1 MAIHKIPQ
9 NAGKVRVAVTMG
21 NTWVVWNGKQG
32 RYEFK
37 IPCKDRK
44 QAETIAKMINT
55 GQHKGE
61 IDPKTM

>member
-9 NAGKVRVAVTMG
+9 NIGKVRVAVTSG
-21 NTWVVWNGKQG
+21 NVWVVWNGKQG
-32 RYEFK
+32 RNEFS

-44 QAETIAKMINT
+44 QAELVARMINT
-55 GQHKGE
+55 KQHKGE